1 MAQHSVVAARNKL
14 YRSQSIYH
22 TEFRLSF
29 RRICYKLK
37 YGTAKLTI
45 LTKKCTSGGNSG
57 CAVLHSFLCKLCDLG
72 VPYFHGELA
81 TNP

>member
-29 RRICYKLK
+29 RRICYKLEK
-37 YGTAKLTI
+37 IWDSKVDNFNKEMYVMGQLW
-45 LTKKCTSGGNSG
+45 LRG
-57 CAVLHSFLCKLCDLG
+57 
-72 VPYFHGELA
+72 LA
-81 TNP
+81 YISL